1 MHTNPIVEERR
12 HDSEDTDNHSWQ
24 AAEEDK
30 EINTECLKFG
40 PFKNMTVDLIESLI
54 VELRNLMVNED
65 YSNAFRSLTLKTI
78 NDHPEDYLDNSFQN
92 RRIKGQHV
100 DSKLKTKIFNE
111 YSSKF
116 SKINEIRSK

>member
-1 MHTNPIVEERR
+1 MYPSNLMIVYTNPIVEERR
-12 HDSEDTDNHSWQ
+12 HDSEDTDNHIWQ

-30 EINTECLKFG
+30 EINTECLKLG
-40 PFKNMTVDLIESLI
+40 PFKNMTADLIESLI

-92 RRIKGQHV
+92 RRIKGQHI
-100 DSKLKTKIFNE
+100 DSN
-111 YSSKF
+111 
-116 SKINEIRSK
+116 